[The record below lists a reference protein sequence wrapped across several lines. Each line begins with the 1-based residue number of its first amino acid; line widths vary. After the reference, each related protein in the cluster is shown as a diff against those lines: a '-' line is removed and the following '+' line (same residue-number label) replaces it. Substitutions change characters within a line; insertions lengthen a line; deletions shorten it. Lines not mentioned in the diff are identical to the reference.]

1 MSASMV
7 SAVRLGR
14 QEKKN
19 LMCGPHSGEEYSRV
33 ENKEWGIYMH
43 IKICTFDEDDRKVGK
58 YMGIPWWD
66 AFSGEHCVSR
76 SSKWKNWWRYE
87 VCSSAYRCVPLHY
100 FSVSVFARIEE
111 KRSKSSTYSNNGKSI
126 A

>member
-43 IKICTFDEDDRKVGK
+43 IKICTFDEDDSKVVGST
-58 YMGIPWWD
+58 WD

-76 SSKWKNWWRYE
+76 SSKWKNW
-87 VCSSAYRCVPLHY
+87 
-100 FSVSVFARIEE
+100 
-111 KRSKSSTYSNNGKSI
+111 
-126 A
+126 